1 MYAKAY
7 GTRGDKYEKVT
18 RLFLDKLYRN
28 KNTILESEMM
38 EVISQQARAINVLER
53 DLITMTNEVDKLRR
67 ENVFLLSL
75 VQEDEQ
81 GIGDSMVSIGGKDV

>member
-1 MYAKAY
+1 MYAKTC
-7 GTRGDKYEKVT
+7 GTRGDKYEKVRT
-18 RLFLDKLYRN
+18 LFLDKLYRN

-38 EVISQQARAINVLER
+38 EVISLQARAINVLER
-53 DLITMTNEVDKLRR
+53 DLITMMNEVDKLRQ

-81 GIGDSMVSIGGKDV
+81 GVGDSMVSIGGQ

>member
-7 GTRGDKYEKVT
+7 GTRGDKYEKVRT
-18 RLFLDKLYRN
+18 LFLDKLYRN

-38 EVISQQARAINVLER
+38 DVISQQARAINILER
-53 DLITMTNEVDKLRR
+53 DLITMMNEVDKLRR

-75 VQEDEQ
+75 LQEDEQ
-81 GIGDSMVSIGGKDV
+81 GVGDSMVSIGGK